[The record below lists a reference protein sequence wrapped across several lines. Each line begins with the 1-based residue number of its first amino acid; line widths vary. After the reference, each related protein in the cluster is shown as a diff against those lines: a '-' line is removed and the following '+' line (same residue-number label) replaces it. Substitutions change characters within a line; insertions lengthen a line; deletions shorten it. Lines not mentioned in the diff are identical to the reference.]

1 MAEKLTRSLLC
12 GAGAAGAASMQDATQ
27 TTALASS
34 TRLAATRTRMGR
46 ILSLSWAAAAFLLP
60 AVPAA
65 AQSAISK
72 AAPTAVAAPGRLQ
85 VAVTYNATLTNPVSG
100 ANFWMQGGSVQLEG
114 RFYRGLG
121 AVADIAGAHIANINS
136 TGVGLDLITTVFG
149 PRYTFAPL
157 RRKYSLFVQALGGE
171 AFAFNSLF
179 PAPTGATTSH
189 YGLAVEMGG
198 GLDVNLSPHIAL
210 RALQANWLR
219 TQLPNSTNNAQNSLQ
234 LGAGIVLRFR

>member
-1 MAEKLTRSLLC
+1 MAEKLISTLLC
-12 GAGAAGAASMQDATQ
+12 GA
-27 TTALASS
+27 
-34 TRLAATRTRMGR
+34 RT
-46 ILSLSWAAAAFLLP
+46 AAAAEAKAVALNVTRVALAAVLILLLAAP
-60 AVPAA
+60 LA
-65 AQSAISK
+65 AQATASK
-72 AAPTAVAAPGRLQ
+72 PAQTASVAPDSLQ